1 MIQVFDRPTGN
12 EMKFVSDSTK
22 ISRSSQ
28 AGINEGQGEHVV
40 LSVQVRVEPWSFQLE
55 VDFIGPE
62 HAIVL
67 HAVEQRVPERKSPGE
82 PLILPDHLRHRQQQA
97 KDLGLARSRDRQ
109 RDWTLPP
116 PGAGFTMPV
125 VIVRPLVAG
134 GSATSTSRR
143 TFERW
148 LVQHAATRRTEQIAL
163 PFSVENGDPLL
174 DLAGRWWPSLVE
186 PADFLILR
194 QSKSPAGPDRPPSHD
209 VTIPLWV
216 GPDQIPL
223 GETLF
228 LVEDGVLVPDGDKSG
243 ELVRGVGFPWRRE
256 ATSGT
261 LGLIRVVSETTG
273 SAYAIRPGRTL
284 APGVPR

>member
-28 AGINEGQGEHVV
+28 AGINEGQGEQVV
-40 LSVQVRVEPWSFQLE
+40 LSAQVGVEPWSFQLE

-67 HAVEQRVPERKSPGE
+67 HAVEQRVPERKSPGK

-97 KDLGLARSRDRQ
+97 QDLGLARGRDRQ
-109 RDWTLPP
+109 WGWSLTP
-116 PGAGFTMPV
+116 PGAGFTMTV
-125 VIVRPLVAG
+125 VLVRPWVAG
-134 GSATSTSRR
+134 GSATSTSRLS
-143 TFERW
+143 FELW
-148 LVQHAATRRTEQIAL
+148 WVQHAATRRAEQIAL
-163 PFSVENGDPLL
+163 PFGVENGDPLL
-174 DLAGRWWPSLVE
+174 DLSGRRWPSFVE
-186 PADFLILR
+186 PANFLILR
-194 QSKSPAGPDRPPSHD
+194 QSEGPAGPDRPPSHD
-209 VTIPLWV
+209 VAIPLWV

-223 GETLF
+223 GEALF

-243 ELVRGVGFPWRRE
+243 ELVRGVGFPRRRM

-261 LGLIRVVSETTG
+261 LWLIRVVSETTG
-273 SAYAIRPGRTL
+273 SAYAVRPGRTL